1 MQLSVKAF
9 DTDEMF
15 VIILQY
21 TIVPSDKCLKT
32 LWQQTVKKQYLIH
45 NGLLAQV
52 LNTVAASVP
61 VL

>member
-1 MQLSVKAF
+1 MSKNTVAAN
-9 DTDEMF
+9 
-15 VIILQY
+15 
-21 TIVPSDKCLKT
+21 S
-32 LWQQTVKKQYLIH
+32 VKKQYLIH